1 MIVNSP
7 CKINLGLKVINK
19 REDNFHNIL
28 SVFIELNLFDTIE
41 FIESDKPSV
50 EFIGANIPEN
60 NTVTKALSLIK
71 KYYNIKIN
79 HKIKVI
85 KKIPTGGG
93 LGGGSSNG
101 AYILKS
107 INQLYELNISNR
119 ELLVLSKK
127 IGSDVPFF
135 IDGGIKEI
143 SGTGDEVSEI
153 NYSILE
159 NKYFL
164 LVLPSFSVSTD
175 WAYKKI
181 KKHLHTPK
189 IHPKFPPLTDKVDWS
204 LFVNDFEQVV
214 CSAYPEILDI
224 KKTFYKSGALYSSLS
239 GSGSTVFG
247 IYNDMKS
254 ANQAKNCFDTYHT
267 YLVTPNI

>member
-28 SVFIELNLFDTIE
+28 SIFIELNLFDTIE

-50 EFIGANIPEN
+50 EFIGANIPKN

-85 KKIPTGGG
+85 KKIPIGGG

-107 INQLYELNISNR
+107 INQLYELSISNR

-127 IGSDVPFF
+127 FGSDVPFIIF
-135 IDGGIKEI
+135 PKAHLVDMENDGRRRR
-143 SGTGDEVSEI
+143 I
-153 NYSILE
+153 N
-159 NKYFL
+159 K
-164 LVLPSFSVSTD
+164 SFN
-175 WAYKKI
+175 I
-181 KKHLHTPK
+181 
-189 IHPKFPPLTDKVDWS
+189 
-204 LFVNDFEQVV
+204 
-214 CSAYPEILDI
+214 
-224 KKTFYKSGALYSSLS
+224 GALYEYIISPRPSIDLIFPSIKKGTSLPIS
-239 GSGSTVFG
+239 
-247 IYNDMKS
+247 
-254 ANQAKNCFDTYHT
+254 
-267 YLVTPNI
+267 